1 MSYNNFTIKEVK
13 NFFQLETVEK
23 LGIFSNA
30 EEITISEYLT
40 VTLEENIPLAV
51 SINTQKAYSEL
62 IITNILVEI
71 RKIFNR
77 QISFF
82 SGISLNIDEEN
93 NLFGNCDFVVSASP
107 EQLFLNAPIT
117 TIIEAKNENMMSHL
131 GQCVAKMVAAKLFNE
146 QEGDNNSKIYGVITS
161 GIAWKFI
168 KLDKNTIYIDLKDYH
183 IDNTSKLVGIL
194 AAMIRQEA

>member
-1 MSYNNFTIKEVK
+1 MSYNDFTIKEVK

-23 LGIFSNA
+23 LGIFSSV

-40 VTLEENIPLAV
+40 VTLEENVPLAI

-62 IITNILVEI
+62 IIINMLVEI
-71 RKIFNR
+71 RKIFNH

-82 SGISLNIDEEN
+82 SGISFNVDEEN
-93 NLFGNCDFVVSASP
+93 NLFGNCDFIVSASH
-107 EQLFLNAPIT
+107 EQLFLNAPVT
-117 TIIEAKNENMMSHL
+117 TIIEAKNENIMSHL

-168 KLDKNTIYIDLKDYH
+168 KLDSNTIYIDLKDYH
-183 IDNTSKLVGIL
+183 IDNAGKIIGIL

>member
-1 MSYNNFTIKEVK
+1 MSYNEFTIKEVK

-23 LGIFSNA
+23 LGIFSEL

-40 VTLEENIPLAV
+40 VTLEENVPLAV

-62 IITNILVEI
+62 IIVNILVEVL
-71 RKIFNR
+71 KIFNH

-82 SGISLNIDEEN
+82 SGISFNVDEEN
-93 NLFGNCDFVVSASP
+93 NLFGNCDFVISASH
-107 EQLFLNAPIT
+107 EQLFLSAPVT

-146 QEGDNNSKIYGVITS
+146 QEGNNSSKIYGVITS
-161 GIAWKFI
+161 GMAWKFI
-168 KLDKNTIYIDLKDYH
+168 KLDNNTIHIDLKDYP
-183 IDNTSKLVGIL
+183 IDNTNKIVGIL
-194 AAMIRQEA
+194 AAMVRQEA

>member
-23 LGIFSNA
+23 LGIFSPV

-40 VTLEENIPLAV
+40 ITLEENIPLAV

-62 IITNILVEI
+62 IIANILVEM
-71 RKIFNR
+71 RKVFNR

-82 SGISLNIDEEN
+82 SGISFNVDEEN
-93 NLFGNCDFVVSASP
+93 NLFGNCDFVISASP
-107 EQLFLNAPIT
+107 EQLFLNAPVT

-131 GQCVAKMVAAKLFNE
+131 GECVAKMVAAKLFNE

>member
-1 MSYNNFTIKEVK
+1 MSYNDFTIKAVK

-23 LGIFSNA
+23 IGIFSTA
-30 EEITISEYLT
+30 EEIIISEYLT

-62 IITNILVEI
+62 IIANILVEM
-71 RKIFNR
+71 RKIFNH

-82 SGISLNIDEEN
+82 SGISFNVDEEN
-93 NLFGNCDFVVSASP
+93 NLFGNCDFVISASP

-117 TIIEAKNENMMSHL
+117 TIIEARNENMMSHL

-146 QEGDNNSKIYGVITS
+146 QEGDNSSKIYGVITS

-168 KLDKNTIYIDLKDYH
+168 KLDNNTIHIDLKDYH
-183 IDNTSKLVGIL
+183 IDNTGKLVGIL
-194 AAMIRQEA
+194 AAMIKQEA

>member
-131 GQCVAKMVAAKLFNE
+131 GQCVAKMVGAKLFNE
-146 QEGDNNSKIYGVITS
+146 QEGDNSSKIYGVITS

-168 KLDKNTIYIDLKDYH
+168 KLDNNTIYIDLKDYH
-183 IDNTSKLVGIL
+183 IDNTNKLVGIL

>member
-23 LGIFSNA
+23 LGIFSHV

-40 VTLEENIPLAV
+40 ITLEENIPLAV

-62 IITNILVEI
+62 IIANILVEM
-71 RKIFNR
+71 RKIFNH

-82 SGISLNIDEEN
+82 SGISFNVDEEN
-93 NLFGNCDFVVSASP
+93 NLFGNCDFVISASP

-146 QEGDNNSKIYGVITS
+146 QEGDNSSKIYGVITS

-168 KLDKNTIYIDLKDYH
+168 KLDNNTIYIDLKDYH
-183 IDNTSKLVGIL
+183 IDNTGKLVGIL
-194 AAMIRQEA
+194 AAMIRQSA